1 MKVDEA
7 KTSHERE
14 VLAVEVAEKP
24 TIQSTACQMLLTMNK
39 ARLILKLNDGLKI
52 GLLIG
57 RKEW

>member
-7 KTSHERE
+7 KTLHERE

-24 TIQSTACQMLLTMNK
+24 TIQSTAGKMLLTMNK